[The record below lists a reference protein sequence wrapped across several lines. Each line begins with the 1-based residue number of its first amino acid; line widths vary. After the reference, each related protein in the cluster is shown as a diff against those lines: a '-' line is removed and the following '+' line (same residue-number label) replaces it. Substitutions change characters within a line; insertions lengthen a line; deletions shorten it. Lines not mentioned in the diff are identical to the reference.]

1 MKMNKI
7 FAIAAGLLTL
17 AACSDFEEINKNP
30 KAAGASDL
38 KPYWSLNKAI
48 VSDQQNPNDA
58 ERVFVLY
65 WADIAHQDGENG
77 GRAVGRSNDEWAGC
91 LYNLTRNCI
100 TAANTSIK
108 VADDAIAGGEL
119 GDHEAG
125 LFANVKAFA
134 RIWRV
139 YLMTEFVDSFGSFTT
154 DFESNTPEY
163 LSVEDCYKFM
173 FAELDEAISAIDAAY
188 TPSTTEQAAEQ
199 VYGLD
204 PVKWKNFGISMWM
217 RVAMRLS
224 EVDAST
230 AKSQFEKAVAAGDG
244 IRTTDGTFGM
254 LEQDGWNDLT
264 AVMSRS
270 WDWQTTSATMANL
283 LTNLGGA
290 KAEDILKDPQHSFYA
305 TTPDVA
311 AVYGP
316 YIKDASTYLGVHM
329 VGNVF
334 KSGSKT
340 EKEVVN
346 LYEDNS
352 DNPTVGYFFDGIPS
366 KIDPRAFVYY
376 ALPGDAANRK
386 EAGPGFMSANKPY
399 KDGKPDGNYTKAH
412 LSNSN
417 YTEGEGDSAKYV
429 FADDYLIDA
438 TFAWNGLPLGYGY
451 DDKASFNGPINGDPY
466 LNGNAYGVT
475 YPSLSQHYRKGG
487 DYRVFFGPWE
497 TYFLLAEAA
506 VRGWNAGI
514 GAQAAY
520 EAGIKASFEYL
531 KVDSNYDAY
540 INSEDYNRV
549 GTSVKFTHTTEPT
562 NYTINYT
569 DPVAGAIKTTEYK
582 YPDANKILYKGKKL
596 NDQLTK
602 IITQKY
608 IANTPWLPLE
618 NWSDHR
624 RLGLPFW
631 ELPVGSTEFPFLD
644 GWTKTSYQS
653 GQKPGFHAQRMNY
666 PNSFKNASPDQY
678 NKALGHMG
686 MTNENTIT
694 PLWWA
699 IQK

>member
-1 MKMNKI
+1 MKMNKL

-30 KAAGASDL
+30 KAAAANEL
-38 KPYWSLNKAI
+38 KPYWSLNKSI
-48 VSDQQNPNDA
+48 VADQQNPNDA

-91 LYNLTRNCI
+91 LYNITRNSI
-100 TAANTSIK
+100 TAANTAIK
-108 VADDAIAGGEL
+108 IVDDALEGGEL
-119 GDHEAG
+119 GEHEAA
-125 LFANVKAFA
+125 LFPNVKAFA

-154 DFESNTPEY
+154 DFESNSPKY
-163 LSVEDCYKFM
+163 QSVEECYKFM
-173 FAELDEAISAIDAAY
+173 FAELGEAVGAIDTDCAPTSDEAGDD
-188 TPSTTEQAAEQ
+188 Q

-217 RVAMRLS
+217 RIAMRLS

-230 AKSQFEKAVAAGDG
+230 AKTEFEKAVAAGDG
-244 IRTTDGTFGM
+244 IRTNDGTFRM
-254 LEQDGWNDLT
+254 REKDGWDDLT

-270 WDWQTTSATMANL
+270 WDWQETSATMANL
-283 LTNLGGA
+283 MTNLGGA
-290 KAEDILKDPQHSFYA
+290 KAEDILVDTKHRFYSA
-305 TTPDVA
+305 SPDVA

-316 YIKDASTYLGVHM
+316 YIKDASTYLGVNMIGH
-329 VGNVF
+329 VF

-346 LYEDNS
+346 LYESNS
-352 DNPTVGYFFDGIPS
+352 DNPTAGYFFDGIPS
-366 KIDPRAFVYY
+366 RIDPRAFVYY
-376 ALPGDAANRK
+376 CLPGDASKRK
-386 EAGPGFMSANKPY
+386 EAGPGFMVANKPY
-399 KDGKPDGNYTKAH
+399 KDGKPDGNYTKIH

-417 YTEGEGDSAKYV
+417 YTDGEGDNAKYV

-451 DDKASFNGPINGDPY
+451 DDKARLNGLIAGDPY
-466 LNGNAYGVT
+466 LNQGQYGTT
-475 YPSLSQHYRKGG
+475 YPSLAQRYRQGG
-487 DYRVFFGPWE
+487 EYRVFFGPWE
-497 TYFLLAEAA
+497 TYFLLAEAS

-520 EAGIKASFEYL
+520 EAGIKASFTYL
-531 KVDSNYDAY
+531 DVDSNYDAY
-540 INSEDYNRV
+540 VNSEDYNRV
-549 GTSVKFTHTTEPT
+549 GTSVKFTHTTEPA
-562 NYTINYT
+562 NYTINYF
-569 DPVAGAIKTTEYK
+569 DPVAGETKTTEYK
-582 YPDANKILYKGKKL
+582 YPDPAKILYKGRKL

-666 PNSFKNASPDQY
+666 PNSFKNANPEQY
-678 NKALGHMG
+678 QNAISLMG
-686 MTNENTIT
+686 MTNENTVT